1 MPYLMIKDKDGKTPL
16 QIAIKNNDTLMATN
30 LLDLMIKGDKRGVI
44 YSEFINPHLY
54 ELKKLGVDLK
64 ILFNSTIVYHKI
76 DEDNKNF
83 DSYHTN

>member
-1 MPYLMIKDKDGKTPL
+1 MPFLMIKDKDGKTPL

-30 LLDLMIKGDKRGVI
+30 LLDIMIKGDKKGVI

-64 ILFNSTIVYHKI
+64 ILFNSAIVYHKI